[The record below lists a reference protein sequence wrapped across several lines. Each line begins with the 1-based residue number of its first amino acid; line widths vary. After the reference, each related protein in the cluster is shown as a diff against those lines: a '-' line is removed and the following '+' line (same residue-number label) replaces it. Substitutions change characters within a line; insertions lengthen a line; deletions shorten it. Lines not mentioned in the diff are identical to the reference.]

1 MVILGILIT
10 FVRSGTEQIAHL
22 SGVHLLTKNTPTL
35 ATLFRKSGEKT
46 VNLFCHELRRAES
59 HSAGASNLACC
70 QNVSG
75 SLKVLSDVINV
86 G

>member
-59 HSAGASNLACC
+59 HSGASNLACC
-70 QNVSG
+70 AECLRK
-75 SLKVLSDVINV
+75 LKGTVRRN
-86 G
+86 